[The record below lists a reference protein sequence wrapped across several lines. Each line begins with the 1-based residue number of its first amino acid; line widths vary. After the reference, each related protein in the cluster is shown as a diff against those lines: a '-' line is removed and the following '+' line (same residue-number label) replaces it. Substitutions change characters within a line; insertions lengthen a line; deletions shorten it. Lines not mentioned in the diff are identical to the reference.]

1 MNINENKRFALLIDA
16 DNAQAKAIDA
26 ILTEAARYGDATS
39 RRCYGDWTSPQSKS
53 WKEVLNKHAIQPMQQ
68 FAYTTGKNATD
79 SALII
84 DAMDLLYT
92 GKFNGFFL
100 VSSDS
105 DFTKLATR
113 LREAGLEV
121 IGIGRRSTPEAFRAA
136 CNKFIF
142 TETIMDDENVV
153 DETKNNTKFVET
165 STTALQNTNSTIPPV
180 SQNDKI
186 EQSSEII
193 DPSKDV
199 NLKKLIREAIE
210 AASEEDGWANLGA
223 VGSYILRV
231 DSSFDPRNYNFPK
244 LGKLIR
250 SLDYIKVQ
258 QKNIES
264 GSNTYIR
271 FKDSIS

>member
-1 MNINENKRFALLIDA
+1 MNLNENKRFALLIDV

-26 ILTEAARYGDATS
+26 ILTEAARYGDVTS
-39 RRCYGDWTSPQSKS
+39 RRCYGDWTNAQLGS
-53 WKEVLNKHAIQPMQQ
+53 WKSVLNKHAIQPMQQ
-68 FAYTTGKNATD
+68 FAYTQGKNATD

-121 IGIGRRSTPEAFRAA
+121 IGIGRRLTPEAFRAA

-142 TETIMDDENVV
+142 TETIMDDEKLP
-153 DETKNNTKFVET
+153 DDIKKETTSFDKSATVSKNSNNTI
-165 STTALQNTNSTIPPV
+165 SPV
-180 SQNDKI
+180 SKNDKKD
-186 EQSSEII
+186 QSAKTVNQ
-193 DPSKDV
+193 SKDII
-199 NLKKLIREAIE
+199 LKKLIKEAIE
-210 AASEEDGWANLGA
+210 SASEEDGWANLGG
-223 VGSYILRV
+223 VGSYIPRV
-231 DSSFDPRNYNFPK
+231 DSSFDPRNYGFDK

-250 SLDYIKVQ
+250 SLDYVEVQ
-258 QKNIES
+258 QKNIDS

-271 FKDSIS
+271 FKDSNE

>member
-1 MNINENKRFALLIDA
+1 MNTNESKRFALLIDA

-39 RRCYGDWTSPQSKS
+39 RRCYGDWTNTQLGS
-53 WKEVLNKHAIQPMQQ
+53 WKSVLNKHAIQPMQQ

-121 IGIGRRSTPEAFRAA
+121 IGIGKRSTPEAFRAA

-153 DETKNNTKFVET
+153 DETKKNTKFVET
-165 STTALQNTNSTIPPV
+165 NITASQNTSNTIPPS

-186 EQSSEII
+186 EPPSKIVA
-193 DPSKDV
+193 PSKDV

-271 FKDSIS
+271 FKDSTD

>member
-1 MNINENKRFALLIDA
+1 MNINENKRFTLLIDA

-26 ILTEAARYGDATS
+26 ILTEAARYGDVTS

-68 FAYTTGKNATD
+68 FAYTVGKNATD

-92 GKFNGFFL
+92 GKFDGFFL

-142 TETIMDDENVV
+142 TETIMDDENSP
-153 DETKNNTKFVET
+153 DEIKKSTKSLESSATISQNSNNTISSAPKKDKNKPLAKIVE
-165 STTALQNTNSTIPPV
+165 
-180 SQNDKI
+180 
-186 EQSSEII
+186 
-193 DPSKDV
+193 PSKDN
-199 NLKKLIREAIE
+199 NLKKLIKEAIE
-210 AASEEDGWANLGA
+210 SASEEDGWANLGG
-223 VGSYILRV
+223 VGSYIPRV
-231 DSSFDPRNYNFPK
+231 DSSFDPRNYGFDK

-250 SLDYIKVQ
+250 SLDYVEVQ
-258 QKNIES
+258 QKNIDS

-271 FKDSIS
+271 FKDFND